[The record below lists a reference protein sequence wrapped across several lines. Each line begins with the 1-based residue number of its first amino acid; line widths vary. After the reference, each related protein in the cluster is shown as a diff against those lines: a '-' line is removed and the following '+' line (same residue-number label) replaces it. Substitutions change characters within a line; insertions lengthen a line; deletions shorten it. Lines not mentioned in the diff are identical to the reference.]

1 MNASMKVNDGGFK
14 AQNIALEEVSYVW
27 KYDAGYGYWK
37 AGAYANNKNNP
48 TESWLV
54 SPEIDLSKAT
64 KPVLSFDNILNHLK
78 GHERAGY
85 VEAYI
90 LADYTDDVQTAAKTL
105 VEGITW
111 GSGSSWTAVNSG
123 DIDLSA
129 YAGKKVRLAFMYKVL
144 RNVLLRLKCTIL
156 Q

>member
-1 MNASMKVNDGGFK
+1 M
-14 AQNIALEEVSYVW
+14 
-27 KYDAGYGYWK
+27 
-37 AGAYANNKNNP
+37 
-48 TESWLV
+48 
-54 SPEIDLSKAT
+54 
-64 KPVLSFDNILNHLK
+64 K

-129 YAGKKVRLAFMYKVL
+129 YAGKKVRLAFMYKSTTECAPTFEVYNIAVK
-144 RNVLLRLKCTIL
+144 RTCKRLLC
-156 Q
+156 

>member
-1 MNASMKVNDGGFK
+1 MSC
-14 AQNIALEEVSYVW
+14 
-27 KYDAGYGYWK
+27 
-37 AGAYANNKNNP
+37 
-48 TESWLV
+48 
-54 SPEIDLSKAT
+54 
-64 KPVLSFDNILNHLK
+64 
-78 GHERAGY
+78 AGY

-129 YAGKKVRLAFMYKVL
+129 YAGKKVRLAFMYKSTTECAPTFEVYNIAVKEPVNGYYADVKIFKQIPESEAAMSFL
-144 RNVLLRLKCTIL
+144 HTVWLLLAQPMVATVRLCMLMTVQVEQTRIEWHYT
-156 Q
+156 